1 MKFIPKKLNK
11 VIIPVAGL
19 GTRMLPATK
28 AVPKEM
34 LPILKK
40 PIIQYIVE
48 EATYAG
54 FKEVVLVTHSSKNS
68 IENHFDKSFEL
79 EAKLEKRIKR
89 SLLEEIRSISSL
101 NISIQSVRQ
110 HDSLGL
116 GHAILCAKKII
127 GEDPFGVILP
137 DMIISENKKNDGI
150 AFKKMKEDF
159 DSFSLDSILLAKAK
173 RSDLYKYG
181 VAKFNKNKNS
191 TNKNELME
199 IIEKPLKN
207 KAPSSFFAAGRYIF
221 NNQMMSHLQKV
232 KPDKFGEIQLTDAI
246 NSYLK
251 RNKKIKTFFLSGK
264 IFDCGDITDY
274 LFANL
279 EFASKDKKLK
289 RKLINYL
296 TKE

>member
-1 MKFIPKKLNK
+1 MKYIPKKLNK

-48 EATYAG
+48 EASYAG
-54 FKEVVLVTHSSKNS
+54 FEEVIFVTHSSKNS

-79 EAKLEKRIKR
+79 EAKLEKRVKR
-89 SLLEEIRSISSL
+89 SLLKEIRSISSL

-110 HDSLGL
+110 HDSRGL

-127 GEDPFGVILP
+127 GKEPFGVILP
-137 DMIISENKKNDGI
+137 DMIISENEENDGI
-150 AFKKMKEDF
+150 AFRKMKEDF
-159 DSFSLDSILLAKAK
+159 DNFSVDSILLAKAK
-173 RSDLYKYG
+173 ISDLHKYG
-181 VAKFNKNKNS
+181 VAKFNRKKNS
-191 TNKNELME
+191 INKNELMK

-207 KAPSSFFAAGRYIF
+207 KTPSSFFAAGRYIF
-221 NNQMMSHLQKV
+221 NNQVMSHLQKV
-232 KPDKFGEIQLTDAI
+232 KPDKHGEIQLTDAI

-251 RNKKIKTFFLSGK
+251 SDKKIETFFLNGK
-264 IFDCGDITDY
+264 IFDCGDITEY

-296 TKE
+296 IKE